1 MFPYCLAGTK
11 TSDELFPQDEKY
23 SVLRFSS
30 RKEERSCETAA
41 VEVLSVNGHTSSLLV
56 PSTCR
61 LKSTIHFPVIDL
73 RNEKVNLR
81 NHEAFNDIFA

>member
-1 MFPYCLAGTK
+1 MKLSGHFSCHLRRLIKLNHFPKSY
-11 TSDELFPQDEKY
+11 FQ
-23 SVLRFSS
+23 
-30 RKEERSCETAA
+30 EERSCETAA
-41 VEVLSVNGHTSSLLV
+41 VDFSSVNDHTSSLLV

-73 RNEKVNLR
+73 RSEKVKLR